1 MNTLTR
7 LVSPVR
13 LFSGLAIAAIAFYS
27 HFGLKDS
34 SASAAAWKPEQTL
47 RFAGYLWDEE
57 QPAPYKRKKEGD
69 RILRAEEKSQIPD
82 KQIEK
87 NPIRENSLEG
97 SPQDRQLARFLW
109 DEEMPGSYTKDLP
122 SERFLNAEENV
133 DLEKPELLEGEE
145 QEASPDNDEQQ
156 QLARFDWGNERESV
170 NASLQMAHFLWGEDS
185 LLPFQVERPERA
197 GLKEAAGTEPPR
209 QESGKPQEDK
219 ESSLESDKQKQ
230 LARFLWDEN
239 EDSGAPTVKLAG
251 FLWDE
256 ETPLHRLPARFN
268 DYQLGIDIYR
278 RVDEQIEFDQKDPN
292 LDDGSYQIARFLW
305 DNEEGE
311 GVSPLTLA
319 GFVWD
324 EEATGFNRASK
335 FNALPIES
343 RLGIDIHSFPKGSED
358 ADGAT
363 ENEHQNTRVLWD
375 AEERDIESR
384 HLARVLWDED
394 EYQLP
399 EAEAVSYVVT
409 GSNIDVVK
417 TALAKIDA
425 EVTHELGLINA
436 AGARLTDQQVRS
448 LQADPGIRQ
457 IFKDGG
463 VKTALAKID
472 AEVTHEPGLINA
484 AGARLTDRQGRS
496 LRADPGIRQVF
507 RDGGVRTALARID
520 AEVTREPGLI
530 NAAGARLT
538 DRQGRSLRADPGIRQ
553 VFRDGRVKMALA
565 HGNDKSGRKK
575 KSFDSIFPSFIDADL
590 LHQSGVT
597 GKGIGIAVIDSG
609 MWKQQNLVKNT
620 RGEVRL
626 ISYYDAIENE
636 LLDVGKRK
644 KDWREISDE
653 HGHGTH
659 ITSVMANS
667 SESRN
672 SNGHKTGG
680 YNGIAP
686 DANLVVVKAL
696 NEEGKGTYLDVIR
709 GIAYVVSNRE
719 RLNIRVLNIS
729 FGATPLSHYWQDPMN
744 QAVMAA
750 WDAGIVVV
758 VSSGNRGPAPM
769 TIAAPGNVPYVVTV
783 GAVTDNYTPL
793 DRSDDY
799 LATFSSAGPTL
810 EGFVKPEIV
819 APGGHMA
826 GVMHR
831 KTVLAKEHPEFHYQ
845 DIYFEMSG
853 TSQAAAVTSG
863 VAALMLQENPQLT
876 PDEVKCR
883 LMASAS
889 AATNHDGSLAYSVFQ
904 QGSGLINAYTAVHG
918 QGENCLGSSLNL
930 KKDLANEEHYGGPA
944 VQDEDGTYR
953 LSNSD
958 AEFTWVVLDNAKGGY
973 DWQLATLG
981 DESAIWNVGY
991 IWNLTALGENGYTWN
1006 QTDFESN
1013 GYQWDFNQLTADG
1026 FVWDRGIDWDQPFV
1040 WDVENLGFFWGYN
1053 ATVYNLGDWWNYN
1066 GSVDNSGTVW
1076 DYNGSVE
1083 NLGTVWDYN
1092 GWVGNLGTVWDYNG
1106 SVGNLGTV
1114 WDYNGWVENLGTV
1127 WDYNSSVENLGN
1139 IWEYNG
1145 VVENLGAIWDYN
1157 AYVENQR
1164 WVGQE

>member
-170 NASLQMAHFLWGEDS
+170 NAPLQMAHFLWGEDS

-399 EAEAVSYVVT
+399 DAEAVSYVVS

-436 AGARLTDQQVRS
+436 AGARLTGQQVRS

-457 IFKDGG
+457 VFKDGG
-463 VKTALAKID
+463 VKTALA
-472 AEVTHEPGLINA
+472 
-484 AGARLTDRQGRS
+484 
-496 LRADPGIRQVF
+496 
-507 RDGGVRTALARID
+507 
-520 AEVTREPGLI
+520 
-530 NAAGARLT
+530 
-538 DRQGRSLRADPGIRQ
+538 
-553 VFRDGRVKMALA
+553 
-565 HGNDKSGRKK
+565 HGNEKSGRNKKDDSKK

>member
-34 SASAAAWKPEQTL
+34 NASGAAWKPEQTL

-57 QPAPYKRKKEGD
+57 QPARYKREKEGD

-170 NASLQMAHFLWGEDS
+170 NAPLQMAHFLWGEDS

-363 ENEHQNTRVLWD
+363 ENEHKNTRVLWD

-425 EVTHELGLINA
+425 EVTHEL
-436 AGARLTDQQVRS
+436 
-448 LQADPGIRQ
+448 
-457 IFKDGG
+457 
-463 VKTALAKID
+463 
-472 AEVTHEPGLINA
+472 
-484 AGARLTDRQGRS
+484 
-496 LRADPGIRQVF
+496 
-507 RDGGVRTALARID
+507 
-520 AEVTREPGLI
+520 GLI

>member
-57 QPAPYKRKKEGD
+57 QPARYKREKEGD

-87 NPIRENSLEG
+87 NPIREHSLEG

-324 EEATGFNRASK
+324 EEATGFNRAST

-363 ENEHQNTRVLWD
+363 ENEHKNTRVLWD

-399 EAEAVSYVVT
+399 DAEAVSYVVS

-436 AGARLTDQQVRS
+436 AGARLTGQQVRS

-457 IFKDGG
+457 VFKDGG
-463 VKTALAKID
+463 VKTALA
-472 AEVTHEPGLINA
+472 
-484 AGARLTDRQGRS
+484 
-496 LRADPGIRQVF
+496 
-507 RDGGVRTALARID
+507 
-520 AEVTREPGLI
+520 
-530 NAAGARLT
+530 
-538 DRQGRSLRADPGIRQ
+538 
-553 VFRDGRVKMALA
+553 
-565 HGNDKSGRKK
+565 HGNEKSGRKK

-1076 DYNGSVE
+1076 DYNG
-1083 NLGTVWDYN
+1083 
-1092 GWVGNLGTVWDYNG
+1092 WVGNLGTVWDYNG
-1106 SVGNLGTV
+1106 SVENLGTV